1 MNAAPPERVK
11 SAQLLREIE
20 SFEKKCQQHSVNS
33 KEVEQIFSM
42 LSDHTE
48 REPVHTAKVTTQS
61 NPQENIKIAKA
72 LQALLLTV
80 RGSKAVIEAASSSVP
95 HNKLERVV
103 AGCLERF
110 NKDFKAAMKRV
121 TAKEGAKKT

>member
-11 SAQLLREIE
+11 TAQLLREIE

-33 KEVEQIFSM
+33 KEVEAIFTT
-42 LSDHTE
+42 LSDQAE
-48 REPVHTAKVTTQS
+48 REPVPQAKVSTQS
-61 NPQENIKIAKA
+61 NPQENVKIAKA

-110 NKDFKAAMKRV
+110 NKEFKAAMKRV

>member
-11 SAQLLREIE
+11 TSQFLREIE

-33 KEVEQIFSM
+33 KEVEEIFTM
-42 LSDHTE
+42 LSDQAS
-48 REPVHTAKVTTQS
+48 REPAQPAKVTAQS
-61 NPQENIKIAKA
+61 NPQENVKIAKA

-110 NKDFKAAMKRV
+110 NKEFKAAMKRV
-121 TAKEGAKKT
+121 TAKEGSKKT